1 MDNQDQAMENQEH
14 DEELM
19 NLQRRKTVPKFV
31 LEEFVKCEG
40 EEDEASL
47 SDEEELKQE
56 EPTKI

>member
-1 MDNQDQAMENQEH
+1 MENQEH

-56 EPTKI
+56 EPTNI